1 MNGWSWKRTVNN
13 ENLEKNIAFG
23 AGVLKQ
29 DKIHGRKTSIRFWHS
44 ALVVGVFKSIS
55 GCI

>member
-29 DKIHGRKTSIRFWHS
+29 DKIHGKR
-44 ALVVGVFKSIS
+44 V
-55 GCI
+55 

>member
-23 AGVLKQ
+23 AGVLN
-29 DKIHGRKTSIRFWHS
+29 KTRYMENEYKFLAFCISSRGIII
-44 ALVVGVFKSIS
+44 FKWLFL
-55 GCI
+55 